1 MERNWIYKDDL
12 GSEYGPYSREELERY
27 AREGR
32 VSNKGMIKNPEGDW
46 SSPEEAGLELPAEKG
61 AFDPAASEHGRSN
74 RLHPT
79 TESDDAVREF
89 QSNITYSPHQRTL
102 YIVLGIALPL
112 VTGIAGVNNLIV
124 GRTGV
129 GLTQLGLS
137 LGAIMMALIGVVLI
151 FPICLAIP
159 MALGAAIWSIIEAVI
174 NTEDG
179 EGRLMS

>member
-32 VSNKGMIKNPEGDW
+32 VSHKGLIKNPEGDW
-46 SSPEEAGLELPAEKG
+46 SSPEEAGLELPEDKA
-61 AFDPAASEHGRSN
+61 AFGGAASKPGDPN

-79 TESDDAVREF
+79 TDSDDAVREF
-89 QSNITYSPHQRTL
+89 QSNISYSPHQRTL

-129 GLTQLGLS
+129 GLTQLALS
-137 LGAIMMALIGVVLI
+137 LGALLMALIGVVLI

-179 EGRLMS
+179 EGRLMR

>member
-27 AREGR
+27 ADEGR
-32 VSNKGMIKNPEGDW
+32 VSHKGMIKDPEGNW
-46 SSPEEAGLELPAEKG
+46 SSPEDAGLELPTDEKA
-61 AFDPAASEHGRSN
+61 AFGSEARESN

-79 TESDDAVREF
+79 TDSADAVREYLG
-89 QSNITYSPHQRTL
+89 NTRHSPHQRTL

-112 VTGIAGVNNLIV
+112 VTGIAGINNLIV

-137 LGAIMMALIGVVLI
+137 LGAYMMFFIGIFLI
-151 FPICLAIP
+151 FPICFAIP
-159 MALGAAIWSIIEAVI
+159 MSFGAIIWSIIEAII
-174 NTEDG
+174 NVEDG
-179 EGRLMS
+179 EGRMMR